1 MYLIGGY
8 DTTSASMTSI
18 VYFLYK
24 YPAER
29 EKIKEEI
36 MRVFNGDLS
45 ALKVEHLDEMEVLLC
60 FIKEV

>member
-18 VYFLYK
+18 VYFLHK